1 MTRSRKHL
9 PGLAIPL
16 LLSALLVSACGER
29 VVTLGAFPPAEDVK
43 AVTEPKPVPTDA
55 IATDPAAEAAYNA
68 EVEGWGDRLL
78 RAGGR
83 ICRHAVKNGMKLPFD
98 CPKAEPQ

>member
-1 MTRSRKHL
+1 MTRSRRL
-9 PGLAIPL
+9 LRAPAIL
-16 LLSALLVSACGER
+16 LLPLTLLVSACGER

-43 AVTEPKPVPTDA
+43 ALTEPKPVPTDA
-55 IATDPAAEAAYNA
+55 IATDPVAEAQYNA
-68 EVEGWGDRLL
+68 EVEGWGDRLY

-83 ICRHAVKNGMKLPFD
+83 VCRHAVANGMKLPFD